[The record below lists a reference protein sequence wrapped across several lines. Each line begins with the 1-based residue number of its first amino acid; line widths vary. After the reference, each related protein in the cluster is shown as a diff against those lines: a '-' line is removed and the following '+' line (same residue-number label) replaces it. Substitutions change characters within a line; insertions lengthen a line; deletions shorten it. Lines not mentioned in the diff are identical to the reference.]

1 MAARFCDG
9 ACKCAECSH
18 YKNDK
23 EKHGKAC
30 FAVPDSTG
38 IVHADKK
45 NRNYLHKHR
54 QNRNDRGY
62 LPNEGKDLLLSA
74 EE

>member
-23 EKHGKAC
+23 ERHGKAC
-30 FAVPDSTG
+30 VAVPDNTG
-38 IVHADKK
+38 IVHAAKK
-45 NRNYLHKHR
+45 QKGNHDNGTKQKY
-54 QNRNDRGY
+54 QN
-62 LPNEGKDLLLSA
+62 
-74 EE
+74 

>member
-23 EKHGKAC
+23 ERHGKAC

-38 IVHADKK
+38 VVHADKK
-45 NRNYLHKHR
+45 TERKT
-54 QNRNDRGY
+54 
-62 LPNEGKDLLLSA
+62 S
-74 EE
+74 